1 MGTSLTGTTP
11 QDTYD
16 SLIKV
21 TDNGPLSATAKYLSD
36 GLGNDSALSL
46 STDKVG
52 IGTNAPSALLNVQNS
67 SNGVLLARFKDNI
80 SAATYLDIKTDAT
93 LTDYTALYFGSDR
106 RIMSKQG
113 GTLFLNCGNTVNFV
127 DGLASK
133 MVVTPSEVQIGTI
146 SGARLAIKGS
156 GSTSAT
162 TALLVQNSAG
172 SLLLRA
178 KDDGQVQLG
187 SSSNFTVDGNTTYN
201 RYELTVGGLSSIPSA
216 ILSATSTT
224 RGFLPPRMTTTQ
236 RDAIAT
242 PATGLKVYNTT
253 TNTTDTYDGATWQ
266 RFGQQTLI
274 KGSGTTSATTS
285 FLVQN
290 SSGFNAIQVTDDLKV
305 NINSLVFGG
314 SNGYIGINN
323 NPNIDSALRAIRT
336 DSGTSPLY
344 ISSGEVGVG
353 DGTTYASAIFAIGST
368 TRGFLPPRMTTT
380 QKNAISSPASG
391 LQVYDTDLNQ
401 MSYYNGTTWTN
412 I

>member
-336 DSGTSPLY
+336 DGGTSPLY

-353 DGTTYASAIFAIGST
+353 DATTYASAIFAIGST

>member
-1 MGTSLTGTTP
+1 MGTTLTGTTP

-36 GLGNDSALSL
+36 GLGNDSALAL
-46 STDKVG
+46 STARVGIGTASPSVNLHIFGGSAAIKVHSTTNESYLNYENSTTTASIKVTNNDLATILGGSERMRITSAGNVG
-52 IGTNAPSALLNVQNS
+52 IGTNSPLVKL
-67 SNGVLLARFKDNI
+67 
-80 SAATYLDIKTDAT
+80 
-93 LTDYTALYFGSDR
+93 
-106 RIMSKQG
+106 
-113 GTLFLNCGNTVNFV
+113 
-127 DGLASK
+127 
-133 MVVTPSEVQIGTI
+133 EV
-146 SGARLAIKGS
+146 KGS

-162 TALLVQNSAG
+162 TSLLVQNSAG

-274 KGSGTTSATTS
+274 KGSGSTSATTS
-285 FLVQN
+285 LLVQN
-290 SSGFNAIQVTDDLKV
+290 SAGSTALQIKDDREFSTSGGNVSLKDGALY
-305 NINSLVFGG
+305 IG
-314 SNGYIGINN
+314 SNFI
-323 NPNIDSALRAIRT
+323 
-336 DSGTSPLY
+336 
-344 ISSGEVGVG
+344 
-353 DGTTYASAIFAIGST
+353 TTYTQSVGFFGANVASAIVEMRST
-368 TRGFLPPRMTTT
+368 TKGLLPPRMTTT

>member
-274 KGSGTTSATTS
+274 KGSGSTSATTS

-290 SSGFNAIQVTDDLKV
+290 SSGLMLFK
-305 NINSLVFGG
+305 
-314 SNGYIGINN
+314 
-323 NPNIDSALRAIRT
+323 
-336 DSGTSPLY
+336 
-344 ISSGEVGVG
+344 
-353 DGTTYASAIFAIGST
+353 
-368 TRGFLPPRMTTT
+368 
-380 QKNAISSPASG
+380 
-391 LQVYDTDLNQ
+391 
-401 MSYYNGTTWTN
+401 
-412 I
+412 